1 MDCHLQ
7 IAENSWNG
15 TSSVRKLAVLDFGLL
30 ALTGCGVGLMVGL
43 TGFGGG
49 LPGIVLGSFASRRVP
64 IRSLRVML
72 IATLAL
78 AVPTF

>member
-1 MDCHLQ
+1 L
-7 IAENSWNG
+7 G
-15 TSSVRKLAVLDFGLL
+15 TIDVSLLLAVL
-30 ALTGCGVGLMVGL
+30 A
-43 TGFGGG
+43 GG

-78 AVPTF
+78 AGTKLLT